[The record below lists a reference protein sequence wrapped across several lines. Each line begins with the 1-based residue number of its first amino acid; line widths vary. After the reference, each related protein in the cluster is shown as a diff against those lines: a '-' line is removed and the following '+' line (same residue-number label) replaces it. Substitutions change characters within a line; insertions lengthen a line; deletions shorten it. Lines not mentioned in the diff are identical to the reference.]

1 MALKSSWELALERA
15 GGAGP
20 KLSAEQKTRLAELDK
35 IYTAKI
41 AELEITEKPKI
52 AAAAGDPDK
61 AEKLA
66 EHFRRSV
73 QKLRDEWERKKDEVR
88 QAK

>member
-15 GGAGP
+15 GNTGP
-20 KLSAEQKTRLAELDK
+20 KLSAGQKARLAELDK

-52 AAAAGDPDK
+52 AAAAGEPEA

-66 EHFRRSV
+66 DHFRRSV
-73 QKLRDEWERKKDEVR
+73 QKLRDELERKKEEVR